1 MNERPGIP
9 PPGTD
14 AAQLGRAGAA
24 PSLADQSPSLLAS
37 APTRPVPALHAG
49 RPAALRLLLTPD
61 PAALGRR
68 NRLSTFAFFLLAAAG
83 GSGASVVAA
92 LLACWALISL
102 VLRRFALRLTASDWL
117 VVAASLLFFV
127 VMSFSNLHH
136 EDSSLARVGSLLPFV
151 MPLVLIPRMRLSQF
165 GDTLPVAFAGI
176 AVGGCLLLV
185 IVVVEF
191 LFFSSRVQ
199 GLSGN
204 QGPLSV
210 TALLCAGWSILHL
223 TRDKSRRHLC
233 LAVMGALGGSIA
245 VVLSGMRG
253 TWPLLPIC
261 LAIALFTQRREL
273 AALWRAWSRS
283 TRWLLV
289 LLSLAALS
297 AAAVLVAP
305 LVGERIGQMWGEL
318 SLIMANVD
326 SPTSLNLRKE
336 MYSAAVQA
344 IAAQPWFGYGAQNHW
359 AAVEPYLNASVFEG
373 FSFTHFHN
381 VFLTVG
387 VDAGLVG
394 IASLLAVI
402 VSPLIVAWRSRHAL
416 GGGRRLGASLIL
428 VVAFVGAGLTNIMFF
443 HDILDAVW
451 VFSVSLLAA
460 SVPARSWLDGV
471 GGTKGN

>member
-1 MNERPGIP
+1 M
-9 PPGTD
+9 
-14 AAQLGRAGAA
+14 
-24 PSLADQSPSLLAS
+24 
-37 APTRPVPALHAG
+37 
-49 RPAALRLLLTPD
+49 RLLLTPD

-68 NRLSTFAFFLLAAAG
+68 NRLSTFTFFVLAAAG
-83 GSGASVVAA
+83 GSGASVVAG

-102 VLRRFALRLTASDWL
+102 VLRRFALRLTASDWI
-117 VVAASLLFFV
+117 VVAASLLFFAI
-127 VMSFSNLHH
+127 MSFSNLHH
-136 EDSSLARVGSLLPFV
+136 EHPSRGLLRVGALLPFV

-165 GDTLPVAFAGI
+165 RDTLPVASAGM

-185 IVVVEF
+185 IVLAEF
-191 LFFSSRVQ
+191 FFFSARVQ
-199 GLSGN
+199 GFAGN

-223 TRDKSRRHLC
+223 SRESSRLQLS
-233 LAVMGALGGSIA
+233 LAVMGALGGSVA
-245 VVLSGMRG
+245 VFLSGMRG

-261 LAIALFTQRREL
+261 LAIAVFTRRREL
-273 AALWRAWSRS
+273 AALWRTWSPVARG
-283 TRWLLV
+283 L
-289 LLSLAALS
+289 LAALTV
-297 AAAVLVAP
+297 AVLAGVAVLVAP
-305 LVGERIGQMWGEL
+305 MVGARIGEMWGEL
-318 SLIMANVD
+318 ALILADVD
-326 SPTSLNLRKE
+326 TPTSLNLRKE

-344 IAAQPWFGYGAQNHW
+344 IAARPWFGYGAQNHW
-359 AAVEPYLNASVFEG
+359 AAVSPYLDASVFG
-373 FSFTHFHN
+373 GISFTHFHN

-394 IASLLAVI
+394 IAGFLAVV
-402 VSPLIVAWRSRHAL
+402 VSPLIVAWRARHAV

-428 VVAFVGAGLTNIMFF
+428 VVAFLGAGMTNIMFF